1 MDVPVDVP
9 IIIDIGE
16 AYVKIGFAGDQIPR
30 FVFPCMTGKE
40 KYRSIMV
47 DVGEARGKM
56 IYVGDDCMKMRGV
69 LKISYPISRG
79 SIVQWESYYEI
90 LNYIFYNL
98 LRINPAE
105 YEVLYTEPINIT
117 RETKDYIARVL
128 FETHRVKK
136 LMMIP
141 SPLLSLFSVG
151 LTTGLVIESGEGL
164 TNIVPIIDG
173 KIFYPAVQILPLAGA
188 DVSLNLRALLLR
200 QGISLEFSAQRII
213 LRELIEKFC
222 YVALDPSSINPAVK
236 AEKQSYV
243 LPDGETIYIDN
254 ESMYLSPE
262 VLFQP
267 SILGYNLSSIPEA
280 IISCL
285 RNINS
290 EYWAL
295 LLKNIVVTGGN
306 STYNGF
312 IERLKAELITQL
324 PQLGPI
330 PTIQEEPQIK
340 EEKQLVS
347 QEVTINLQD
356 TCEKCG
362 QLVDLSTDSKY
373 CPFCGNPMKMP
384 AIEIPLKLKK
394 ELNLKNQKR
403 AKNICPICKKGLLGG
418 VEHLFCPFCG
428 KKIQGLEVPTITG
441 DQEMPVEEYTEVV
454 PAIPTYY
461 ENVSELFK
469 FFIPENKQ
477 FAIYLGGSILASLQ
491 SFRKLFISSNDFA
504 ADPKLL
510 YHDISEIFKIE

>member
-30 FVFPCMTGKE
+30 FVFPCLTGTE
-40 KYRSIMV
+40 KYKSIMV
-47 DVGEARGKM
+47 DVGVARGKM
-56 IYVGDDCMKMRGV
+56 IYVGDDCTKMRGV

-79 SIVQWESYYEI
+79 SITQWESYYEI
-90 LNYIFYNL
+90 LNHIFYNL

-105 YEVLYTEPINIT
+105 YEVLYTEPINMAK
-117 RETKDYIARVL
+117 ETKDYIARVL

-222 YVALDPSSINPAVK
+222 YIALDPSSISPSVK

-262 VLFQP
+262 ILYQP
-267 SILGYNLSSIPEA
+267 SILGYNLPSIPEA
-280 IISCL
+280 IINCL

-295 LLKNIVVTGGN
+295 LLKNIVVAGGN

-330 PTIQEEPQIK
+330 PTTQEQAQIK
-340 EEKQLVS
+340 KEKQLVS
-347 QEVTINLQD
+347 PKVTQYLQD

-362 QLVDLSTDSKY
+362 QLVDMSADSSY

-384 AIEIPLKLKK
+384 AIEIPLKFERNLSFKK
-394 ELNLKNQKR
+394 QEKGKS
-403 AKNICPICKKGLLGG
+403 KCPICNKVLPGET
-418 VEHLFCPFCG
+418 EHLFCPFCG
-428 KKIQGLEVPTITG
+428 KKIQGLEVPAIT
-441 DQEMPVEEYTEVV
+441 DALDMPVEEYTEVV

-477 FAIYLGGSILASLQ
+477 FAIYLGESILGSLQ

-504 ADPKLL
+504 TDPKLL